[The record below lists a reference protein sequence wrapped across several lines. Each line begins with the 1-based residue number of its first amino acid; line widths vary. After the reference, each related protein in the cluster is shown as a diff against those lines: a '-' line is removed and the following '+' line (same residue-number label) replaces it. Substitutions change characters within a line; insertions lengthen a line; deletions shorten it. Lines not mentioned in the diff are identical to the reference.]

1 MPQVQHLRVAL
12 DNRNAFRGECVGK
25 VLQFGLE
32 DAIQPS
38 SSFAC
43 LAPARPGARRKMW
56 FTPRRTLQ
64 LLPAAAVFKCEVEF
78 FRRLRDAT

>member
-12 DNRNAFRGECVGK
+12 DNRNAFRWKWLGK

-38 SSFAC
+38 SSFSC
-43 LAPARPGARRKMW
+43 LPPDRPGARRKIW
-56 FTPRRTLQ
+56 RAPRRTLQ
-64 LLPAAAVFKCEVEF
+64 LLPTAAVSQCEFEV